1 MRIAVHVFGGLQ
13 ATVSSEG
20 HIGAAVMPKLARR
33 SYMPLEYLSIALGVI
48 AVALG
53 FAPVVP
59 LQLVGV
65 ALGICGIVASRRA
78 RHADY
83 RKDLPATIGFVCSIA
98 GVVVSAVTPLF
109 ALIIAIVGAAV

>member
-48 AVALG
+48 A
-53 FAPVVP
+53 
-59 LQLVGV
+59 V

>member
-83 RKDLPATIGFVCSIA
+83 RK
-98 GVVVSAVTPLF
+98 VVVSAVTPLF